1 MFLARISRYCLI
13 AVLAGSAAGA
23 APAGALIFPNSDFE
37 LGTLE
42 NWTAEGEAFQFQPTR
57 GDNARVRDPGRPA
70 MPQGKYYVGTYDHY
84 QGLPGQR
91 PGASQTNAPRG
102 GLISDP
108 FIIEKPFIGFLIGG
122 GDHDTVGV
130 RLVVGTDIVRTACGL
145 RTPTMRRVVWDVSE
159 YRGEKAR
166 IYIVDGSSAPWGI
179 VNADDFRYYD
189 ASPDSSLFPNS
200 GFTAGLDGW
209 EVSGAFEGEA
219 VNPGAPGAHFLA
231 ETPYLAAR
239 TKLDAEERTGALASP
254 PFQVA
259 HAVLLFSVGGLGGAV
274 RLMVNGEP
282 VLSESLL
289 AEDAEAAGLRTLRTV
304 QWNLEAWRGKEARL
318 VIEVDGSQ
326 SVANLAVGGLTWG
339 RLD

>member
-1 MFLARISRYCLI
+1 MRLPRMSGPILA
-13 AVLAGSAAGA
+13 AVLLAALT
-23 APAGALIFPNSDFE
+23 APAGELIFPNSDFE

-42 NWTAEGEAFQFQPTR
+42 NWTAEGDAFQYQPTR

-70 MPQGKYYVGTYDHY
+70 MPQGMYYVGTYDRY
-84 QGLPGQR
+84 QGLPDQR

-108 FIIEKPFIGFLIGG
+108 FIVEKPFIGFLIGG
-122 GDHDTVGV
+122 GDHDAVGV
-130 RLVVGTDIVRTACGL
+130 RLVVGTDLVREAGGL

-159 YRGEKAR
+159 YQGEKAR

-189 ASPDSSLFPNS
+189 AMPDFSLFPNS
-200 GFTAGLDGW
+200 DFAAGLDGW
-209 EVSGAFEGEA
+209 EASGAFEGEA
-219 VNPGAPGAHFLA
+219 MSPGAPGAHFLA
-231 ETPYLAAR
+231 GTAYLAAR
-239 TKLDAEERTGALASP
+239 TKLDTQEKTGALTSP
-254 PFQVA
+254 PFRVA
-259 HAVLLFSVGGLGGAV
+259 QAVLLFSVGGLGGAV
-274 RLMVNGEP
+274 RLMVDGEP

-289 AEDAEAAGLRTLRTV
+289 AEDAGAAGLRTLRTV

-318 VIEVDGSQ
+318 AVEVDGSQ
-326 SVANLAVGGLTWG
+326 SVANLAVGAFTWG